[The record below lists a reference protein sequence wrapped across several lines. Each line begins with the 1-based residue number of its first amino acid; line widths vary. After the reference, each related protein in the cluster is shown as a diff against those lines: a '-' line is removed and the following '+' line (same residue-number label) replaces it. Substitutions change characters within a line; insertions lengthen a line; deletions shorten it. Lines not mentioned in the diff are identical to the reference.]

1 MQTVSRLLGY
11 YRPYLGKMVVASIFL
26 ALSGGLMSILV
37 ASMKPLV
44 NEVLSST
51 VVESGPDILD
61 KLEKWI
67 PAGRL
72 REWIEDRSFIQ
83 VPILIVVIFA
93 LRGVFLYFG
102 QYMTTKVGAM
112 VIKNLRTGL
121 YENITRQSPGFFSE
135 HSTGSVLSRVM
146 SDVQR
151 LQVVSTVVMADL
163 VRVAA
168 MIPFMLIVVLVH
180 DWRMSLFALIVLPLM
195 AYPMVRLGKRL
206 RRTSRKSQES
216 MAEASNLLAET
227 VSGIKVVQ
235 AFGMEKFE
243 TSRFRDAL
251 SKMLRVD
258 LKAGRAAAAASPIM
272 EQVGAIAG
280 ASLLVIAGFG
290 ISEGYIDPGNFS
302 VVIGGLGV
310 LYISVR
316 KLNVVNVQIQQA
328 LAAADRVFEVLDT
341 QPDIQQ
347 VPGAKILDG
356 FDDEIRFERVNFAYE
371 HDPVLLD
378 LDLTIQRGSMVA
390 LVGPSGSGK
399 TTVAQLVPR
408 FYDPTSGRITIDGQ
422 DVSKVTLASLRG
434 LIGLVTQETVLF
446 SDSVR
451 NNISYGRDD
460 ISFEQIVQVAIAAN
474 AHDFIEKLP
483 RGYDTQ
489 LGERG
494 EGLSM
499 GQRQRVAIAR
509 ALLKDPP
516 ILILDEATSALD
528 AESESLVQGALD
540 VLLQGRTSLVVAH
553 RLSTVRQA
561 DRIVVLQEGRVVEQ
575 GSHVELLGLH
585 GLYARLHDLQ
595 FHNGEGPRREASSV
609 ESATT

>member
-1 MQTVSRLLGY
+1 
-11 YRPYLGKMVVASIFL
+11 MVVASILL
-26 ALSGGLMSILV
+26 ALSGALMSIVV

-44 NEVLSST
+44 NEVLSNT
-51 VVESGPDILD
+51 VVEAGPDILD
-61 KLEKWI
+61 RFEEWI
-67 PAGRL
+67 PAGAIRD
-72 REWIEDRSFIQ
+72 WIKDRSFIQ

-102 QYMTTKVGAM
+102 QYMTMKVGAL
-112 VIKNLRTGL
+112 VIRNLRTEL
-121 YENITRQSPGFFSE
+121 FEEVTRQSPGFFTQ
-135 HSTGSVLSRVM
+135 HSTGSMLSRIM

-151 LQVVSTVVMADL
+151 LQVVSTVVLADL
-163 VRVAA
+163 VRVSA

-180 DWRMSLFALIVLPLM
+180 DWRMSLFALFVLPLM
-195 AYPMVRLGKRL
+195 AYPMIRLGKRL
-206 RRTSRKSQES
+206 RKASRRSQES

-235 AFGMEKFE
+235 AFGMEQFE

-251 SKMLRVD
+251 NQMLKVD

-272 EQVGAIAG
+272 EQVGAVAG
-280 ASLLVIAGFG
+280 ASLLMIAGFG
-290 ISEGYIDPGNFS
+290 IAQGYIDPGNFS

-341 QPDIQQ
+341 QPDIQEI
-347 VPGAKILDG
+347 PGARDLDG
-356 FDDEIRFERVNFAYE
+356 FNQEIRFEQVEFAYD
-371 HDPVLLD
+371 HDPVLLE
-378 LDLTIQRGSMVA
+378 LDLSIPRGSMVA
-390 LVGPSGSGK
+390 LVGPSGGGK
-399 TTVAQLVPR
+399 TTLAQLVPR
-408 FYDPTSGRITIDGQ
+408 FYDPTSGRITIDDQ
-422 DVSKVTLASLRG
+422 DISQVTLTSLRG
-434 LIGLVTQETVLF
+434 LIGLVTQETILF

-451 NNISYGRDD
+451 DNISYGRED
-460 ISFEQIVQVAIAAN
+460 ISFEQIVAASKAAN

-483 RGYDTQ
+483 DKYDTQ
-489 LGERG
+489 LGEG
-494 EGLSM
+494 GSGLSM
-499 GQRQRVAIAR
+499 GQRQRIAIAR

-528 AESESLVQGALD
+528 AESESLVQEALD
-540 VLLQGRTSLVVAH
+540 VLLKGRTSLVVAH

-561 DRIVVLQEGRVVEQ
+561 DRIVVLEEGRIIEQ
-575 GSHVELLGLH
+575 GTHEDLLRRR

-595 FHNGEGPRREASSV
+595 FRNGAGIRREPSSV
-609 ESATT
+609 EPASWREIQERP